1 MVVVIKER
9 DKDEKLVGLITDGDL
24 RRSLKNHSPDNWK
37 NLSAEEI
44 MTKDPIVISSERF
57 AIEALELM
65 EKNRKKPISLLPVI
79 DKNYEFI
86 GILRLHDL
94 IQAGLS

>member
-1 MVVVIKER
+1 M
-9 DKDEKLVGLITDGDL
+9 
-24 RRSLKNHSPDNWK
+24 RRSLKNNEPNKWET
-37 NLSAEEI
+37 LSAELL

-79 DKNYEFI
+79 GQNHEII